1 MPTIN
6 AAEHSLLDVLR
17 KMGPDGKLVDIA
29 EILTQDNDILMDMTW
44 KEGNLVTGERTVV
57 RTSKPTPTWRKLNEG
72 IRPTK
77 GTTGV
82 QDDGA
87 AMLEAE
93 SLVDRKVAILSGNI
107 AKYRADE
114 LRSHM
119 ESMNDTLA
127 TTLFY
132 GNAAVNPERFTGL
145 APRYNSLGGV
155 NGDQVISAAGT
166 GSFLGSIWLIG
177 WDTSKVT
184 GIYPKGTKGGLQH
197 TDASAGLG
205 SADDGN
211 PLGQRVL
218 DANGAAYYAYVDR
231 LEWNCGLS
239 VKDHRYVVRIANIAR
254 NTLTVDGATGAKI
267 EDLMI
272 QAINRLHRLN
282 GCRPVFYCDRGL
294 MEWMER
300 QALSDKK
307 QFLSWSEYG
316 GRNIPSFR
324 GIPIRRTD
332 ALNFNETVVA

>member
-17 KMGPDGKLVDIA
+17 KMSPDGKLVDIA
-29 EILTQDNDILMDMTW
+29 EILTRDNDILMDMTW
-44 KEGNLVTGERTVV
+44 REGNLVTGERTIV
-57 RTSKPTPTWRKLNEG
+57 RTSKPTPTWRKLNQG
-72 IRPTK
+72 VAPSK

-93 SLVDRKVAILSGNI
+93 SLVDRDVAIFSGNI
-107 AKYRADE
+107 SKFRADE
-114 LRSHM
+114 LVAHM
-119 ESMNDTLA
+119 EGMNDTLA

-132 GNAAVNPERFTGL
+132 GNAAVNPERFTGF
-145 APRYNSLGGV
+145 APRYNSLSGV
-155 NGDQVISAAGT
+155 NSDQIVNAAGV

-177 WDTSKVT
+177 WDVNKVT
-184 GIYPKGTKGGLQH
+184 GIYPKGTQGGLQH
-197 TDASAGLG
+197 TDASAKLG
-205 SADDGN
+205 SADDGH

-218 DANGAAYYAYVDR
+218 DENGNAYYAYVDR
-231 LEWNCGLS
+231 LKWNCGLS

-254 NTLTVDGATGAKI
+254 NTLVTNYAFGAHI

-272 QAINRLHRLN
+272 QAVNRLHRLS
-282 GCRPVFYCDRGL
+282 GCRPVFYCDRGM

-307 QFLSWSEYG
+307 QFISWGDYG
-316 GRNIPSFR
+316 GKTIPMFR

>member
-1 MPTIN
+1 MATIN

-44 KEGNLVTGERTVV
+44 KEGNLVTGERTIV
-57 RTSKPTPTWRKLNEG
+57 RTSKPTPTWRKLNQG
-72 IRPTK
+72 VAPSK

-107 AKYRADE
+107 AKFRADE
-114 LRSHM
+114 LKVHM
-119 ESMNDTLA
+119 EAMNDTLA

-145 APRYNSLGGV
+145 TARYNSSTGV
-155 NGDQVISAAGT
+155 NADQIVNAAGS

-184 GIYPKGTKGGLQH
+184 GIYPKGTTGGLQH

-205 SADDGN
+205 QADDGH

-218 DANGAAYYAYVDR
+218 DANGNAYYAYVDR

-239 VKDHRYVVRIANIAR
+239 VKDHRYVVRICNIAR
-254 NTLTVDGATGAKI
+254 NTLVVDYNAGAHI
-267 EDLMI
+267 EDLMV
-272 QAINRLHRLN
+272 QAVNRLHRLS
-282 GCRPVFYCDRGL
+282 GCRPVFYCDRGM

-300 QALSDKK
+300 QALNDKK

-316 GRNIPSFR
+316 GRMIPSFR

-332 ALNFNETVVA
+332 ALNFNETLVS